1 MPRPP
6 PPPPQ
11 LLTTLAM
18 AGVQVCYAA
27 QINLGTTHLVR
38 LGLPHKFASLAWLAG
53 PLAGLIVQPIVGFL
67 SDNCTHPLGRR
78 RPFII
83 VGALLTSLSLLAFS
97 NSTQLAT
104 LIVSKENIATISLTL
119 AVVSFFALD
128 FSIQAIQAPLRA
140 LVNDIMPPAK
150 LSSANSC
157 ISFYCGVGNLVGG
170 LLTAVHW
177 SSLYG
182 SLLSDIQM
190 VFALSAIFLIATT
203 CLTVW
208 STKEQ
213 PLTTPKPPLLSS
225 SVSAPSRLRSKSA
238 TSASLSSRI
247 YTTLRGIPDPFWGVF
262 VIQLCTWCGFFTLF
276 VYVNSWMAHNVFGG
290 DPMLPSSDPRRKL
303 FDAGV
308 RLGGTANALTA
319 VITIVYSAMLPRL
332 LRTFGTTVVYVFS
345 QLVEAFTLMAAIG
358 IRPGTSPPSAAWQLL
373 AVGNIGAFGVVWAT
387 TVSVPW
393 TIIMTALDSDPY
405 YAANKGL
412 FTTLFN
418 VSQSFPQLIVAFVA
432 PLILALRDDSAH
444 VMFVGGLVALL
455 GAVLVVWFRVDR
467 SIPKPRPI
475 LDRVASMSSVHVS

>member
-1 MPRPP
+1 
-6 PPPPQ
+6 
-11 LLTTLAM
+11 M

-27 QINLGTTHLVR
+27 QINLGTTHLVH

-53 PLAGLIVQPIVGFL
+53 PLAGLIVQPVVGFL

-83 VGALLTSLSLLAFS
+83 VGALLTALSLLTFS
-97 NSTQLAT
+97 NATQLAT
-104 LIVSKENIATISLTL
+104 LISSKENVDAVSLAL

-140 LVNDIMPPAK
+140 LVNDVMPPAK

-170 LLTAVHW
+170 LWTAVHW
-177 SSLYG
+177 SSLYA
-182 SLLSDIQM
+182 SLLSDIQI
-190 VFALSAIFLIATT
+190 VFALSAIFLIVTT
-203 CLTVW
+203 WFTVW
-208 STKEQ
+208 STQEQ
-213 PLTTPKPPLLSS
+213 PLTTAKPPLLNS
-225 SVSAPSRLRSKSA
+225 SVSAPSRLRSISA
-238 TSASLSSRI
+238 LPSSLSSRVYNI
-247 YTTLRGIPDPFWGVF
+247 LRGIPDPFWGVF
-262 VIQLCTWCGFFTLF
+262 LIQLCTWCGFFTLF

-290 DPMLPSSDPRRKL
+290 DPALPPSDPKRQL

-308 RLGGTANALTA
+308 RLGGTANATTA
-319 VITIVYSAMLPRL
+319 VVTIVYSAILPRL
-332 LRTFGTTVVYVFS
+332 LNTFGITPVYVFS
-345 QLVEAFTLMAAIG
+345 QLVEAFTLMAAIN
-358 IRPGTSPPSAAWQLL
+358 IRPGAFPPSAAWQLI

-418 VSQSFPQLIVAFVA
+418 VSQSFPQLVVAFIA
-432 PLILALRDDSAH
+432 PLILALRDDSSY
-444 VMFVGGLVALL
+444 VMFVGGIAALF
-455 GAVLVVWFRVDR
+455 GAVLVVWLRVER
-467 SIPKPRPI
+467 AVPKPIPI
-475 LDRVASMSSVHVS
+475 SGKVASMSSIHVS